1 MKNFKITT
9 PLVIL
14 ALIIIICVGVYLVYA
29 LVVDRSVGSTATNST
44 ANTTSSA
51 EKECL
56 AKGGEWEKIGMGLS
70 KQCNMTFS
78 DANKKCTDS
87 SECQGQCI
95 AENPQSIVGKCSS
108 RSSASIGCHSLMMNG
123 KASPTLCLD

>member
-56 AKGGEWEKIGMGLS
+56 AKGEKIGMGLS